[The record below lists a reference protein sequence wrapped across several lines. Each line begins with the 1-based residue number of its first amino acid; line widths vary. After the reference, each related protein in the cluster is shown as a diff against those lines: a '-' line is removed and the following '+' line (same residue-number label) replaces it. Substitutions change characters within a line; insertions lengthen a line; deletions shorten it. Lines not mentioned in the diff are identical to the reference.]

1 MQDARLFHIASI
13 DLRADFNVTFGRRPM
28 RALLSFTMSA
38 TLDNQGVQPVTA
50 LARLA
55 WLLSTRGN
63 EITMTWSPVK
73 MEVKMEVEKWE
84 GATMMRMDIVQR
96 GHSTCAA
103 LAWLG
108 PGCHHRPPGQL
119 RDHKRDTG
127 DLF

>member
-1 MQDARLFHIASI
+1 MK
-13 DLRADFNVTFGRRPM
+13 
-28 RALLSFTMSA
+28 ALISFTMSA

-55 WLLSTRGN
+55 WLLSTGGN
-63 EITMTWSPVK
+63 EITMTWSPK
-73 MEVKMEVEKWE
+73 DSGEDEGGEV
-84 GATMMRMDIVQR
+84 GRCHDDDDGHCTTS